1 MKHYNKYLVRST
13 DQFDPVNFSSVTD
26 EIQLINEETVSLPP
40 LFKVE
45 ILISFLKDH
54 SFENNWTK
62 ANPELTDLITSGSL
76 FKGNIE
82 SLFESCRSNP
92 AFRQDLE
99 TYLKKEFE
107 GGPPHAKR
115 LEKKPIVL

>member
-1 MKHYNKYLVRST
+1 MKQYNKYLVRST

-26 EIQLINEETVSLPP
+26 EIQLINEETVNLPP

-45 ILISFLKDH
+45 ILVSFLKDH
-54 SFENNWTK
+54 SVENNWTK
-62 ANPELTDLITSGSL
+62 ANPELADLVTSGSL
-76 FKGNIE
+76 LKGNIE

-107 GGPPHAKR
+107 GASARKSD
-115 LEKKPIVL
+115 LKKKPIIL

>member
-1 MKHYNKYLVRST
+1 MKQYNKYLVRST

-26 EIQLINEETVSLPP
+26 EIQLINEETVNIPP

-54 SFENNWTK
+54 SVENNLTR

-76 FKGNIE
+76 LKGNIE
-82 SLFESCRSNP
+82 SLFESCRNNP

-107 GGPPHAKR
+107 SAQPQEKR
-115 LEKKPIVL
+115 FEKSSIIF

>member
-1 MKHYNKYLVRST
+1 MKQYNKYLVRPT

-45 ILISFLKDH
+45 ILMSFLKDH
-54 SFENNWTK
+54 SVENNLTK

-76 FKGNIE
+76 LKGNIE

-107 GGPPHAKR
+107 GARHMQSD
-115 LEKKPIVL
+115 LKKSP